1 MIRFE
6 QVSKAYLGG
15 RQALQGVTFHLQP
28 GEMAFL
34 TGHSGAG
41 KSTLLKLICGIERPS
56 AGKIFFSGHEISR
69 LKSREVPFLRR
80 QIGMIF
86 QDHHLLMDRT
96 VYDNVAIPLI
106 IAGASGDD
114 IRRRV
119 SAALD
124 KVGLLDKAKNFPIQ
138 LSGGE
143 QQRVGIARAVVN
155 KPAVLLADEPT
166 GNLDEALSEGILRLF
181 EEFNRVGVTVL
192 MATHDLG
199 LISSRPYR
207 VLTLSDGHLH
217 GGIRVNKRDAMNQI
231 RQFGSKFDR
240 LRNAAGGGGGGRN
253 APKRPK
259 AAPNPASRK
268 SNVFNEQVRYAWHG
282 ALQDLK
288 STPLATFLTVMV
300 IAISLTLPSVCY
312 MVYKNVSSAASQY
325 YPSPQI
331 TVYLEKTLDDDAA
344 ARVVG
349 QLQAEQ
355 GVDKVNYLSRDE
367 ALGEFRNWSGF
378 GGALDMLEENPL
390 PAVAIVVPKLD
401 FQSTEALNTLRDR
414 VSRIQ
419 GVDEVRMDDSWFA
432 RLSSLTGLVG
442 RVSAMIGVLM
452 VAAVF
457 LVIGN
462 SVRLSIFARRD
473 TINVQK
479 LIGATD
485 GFILRPFLYGGAM
498 LGFSGAFLSLIL
510 SEILVMR
517 LSSAVTEVAKVF
529 GTQFELSGLGFD
541 ECLLMLIVCSMIG
554 WVAAWLA
561 TVQHLRHFT
570 PD

>member
-199 LISSRPYR
+199 LIS
-207 VLTLSDGHLH
+207 
-217 GGIRVNKRDAMNQI
+217 
-231 RQFGSKFDR
+231 
-240 LRNAAGGGGGGRN
+240 
-253 APKRPK
+253 
-259 AAPNPASRK
+259 
-268 SNVFNEQVRYAWHG
+268 
-282 ALQDLK
+282 
-288 STPLATFLTVMV
+288 
-300 IAISLTLPSVCY
+300 
-312 MVYKNVSSAASQY
+312 
-325 YPSPQI
+325 
-331 TVYLEKTLDDDAA
+331 
-344 ARVVG
+344 
-349 QLQAEQ
+349 
-355 GVDKVNYLSRDE
+355 SRDE

>member
-6 QVSKAYLGG
+6 HVSKAYLGG

-56 AGKIFFSGHEISR
+56 AGKILFGGHEISR
-69 LKSREVPFLRR
+69 LKNREVPFLRR

-96 VYDNVAIPLI
+96 VFDNVAIPLI
-106 IAGASGDD
+106 IAGASYDD

-166 GNLDEALSEGILRLF
+166 GNLDDALSEGILRLF

-192 MATHDLG
+192 MATHDIG
-199 LISSRPYR
+199 LISRRSYR
-207 VLTLSDGHLH
+207 MLTLSDGHLH
-217 GGIRVNKRDAMNQI
+217 GGPVNKRDAINQI
-231 RQFGSKFDR
+231 RQFGNRFDR
-240 LRNAAGGGGGGRN
+240 FRKPQGGGDGNRTT
-253 APKRPK
+253 PKRQK
-259 AAPNPASRK
+259 AAPKPASRK
-268 SNVFNEQVRYAWHG
+268 TNVFNEQVRYAFHG

-288 STPLATFLTVMV
+288 SKPLATFLTVMV

-312 MVYKNVSSAASQY
+312 MVYKNVNQAASQY

-331 TVYLEKTLDDDAA
+331 TVYLDKALDDNAA
-344 ARVVG
+344 AQVVG
-349 QLQAEQ
+349 QIQAEQ
-355 GVDKVNYLSRDE
+355 GVEKVNYLSRED

-390 PAVAIVVPKLD
+390 PAVAVVIPKLD
-401 FQSTEALNTLRDR
+401 FQGTDSLNTLRDR
-414 VSRIQ
+414 ITHLQ
-419 GVDEVRMDDSWFA
+419 GIDEVRMDDSWFA
-432 RLSSLTGLVG
+432 RLAALTGLVG
-442 RVSAMIGVLM
+442 RVAAMIGVLM

-485 GFILRPFLYGGAM
+485 GFILRPFLYGGAL

-517 LSSAVTEVAKVF
+517 LSSAVTEVAQVF
-529 GTQFELSGLGFD
+529 GTKFDISGLGFD
-541 ECLLMLIVCSMIG
+541 ECLLLLLVCSMIG